1 MILVKLKRYIDNSG
15 LKKKKVAEQLGI
27 SVGHLSYVLND
38 KRELSIDLENKI
50 RQLLA

>member
-1 MILVKLKRYIDNSG
+1 MILVKLRKYIDESG

-27 SVGHLSYVLND
+27 SIGHLSYVLND

-50 RQLLA
+50 RELIK